1 MIKECSPKVIES
13 PITTRKKGVTA
24 LKLKIGNFQV
34 RSVCLG
40 EKDAYENGVLTLCK
54 EKAITYL
61 KDCDDH
67 ITDLD
72 IVIANPGED
81 TRIVPVIETI
91 EPRCRVDGRTLFP
104 GVTDEVSPAGDG
116 ELKALKGCCVTVVG
130 KCWGSF
136 GDGVIDMGGEGARHT
151 YWSQLINICLVGDT
165 DEEFERHEQQK
176 CNHALRWAGH
186 RLAEY
191 IGKIVKSLPAEE
203 FEEYVFDPVISQAK
217 RDNGLPNVAIVL
229 QPQSQMEALGYNDLW
244 YGWDLNK
251 FLLTFVSPTE
261 VLDGALIS
269 GSFMPSSSK
278 WSTYEMQNFPTIK
291 ELFQED
297 GKSLNFVGVIL
308 SMLNVALDQ
317 KERAAV
323 MVRNMA
329 LNLGVDYAIVTE
341 EGYGNPDTD
350 YVRCQVILED
360 AGIPVVGISNECTG
374 RDGFSQPLVTLDAKM
389 NALVSTGNVSE
400 LTELPACKTVIGNLE
415 AMNRDGMSGSWGYDE
430 KLGKSARD
438 DGSIIMEDNNW
449 FCGDHISGFSVKTMI
464 EY

>member
-1 MIKECSPKVIES
+1 M
-13 PITTRKKGVTA
+13 
-24 LKLKIGNFQV
+24 KLKIGNIPV
-34 RSVCLG
+34 KDVVLG
-40 EKDAYENGVLTLCK
+40 SQDSFENGVLTIDK
-54 EKAITYL
+54 KAAVDYL
-61 KDCDDH
+61 MELDDH
-67 ITDLD
+67 ITSLD
-72 IVIANPGED
+72 IVIAHPGDD

-104 GVTDEVSPAGDG
+104 GVTDDIVPAGDG

-130 KCWGSF
+130 GTWGSF
-136 GDGVIDMGGEGARHT
+136 GDGVIDMGGEGAKHT
-151 YWSQLINICLVGDT
+151 YWSKLINICLVGET

-176 CNHALRWAGH
+176 MNHALRWAGH
-186 RLAEY
+186 RFAEY
-191 IGKIVKSLPAEE
+191 LGKIAKGVAAES
-203 FEEYVFDPVISQAK
+203 FEEYEFEPVTARAK
-217 RDNGLPNVAIVL
+217 KNNGLPNVALVL

-244 YGWDLNK
+244 YGWDMNK
-251 FLLTFVSPTE
+251 YLPTFVSPTE
-261 VLDGALIS
+261 VLDGAMIS
-269 GSFMPSSSK
+269 GSFMPASSK

-291 ELFQED
+291 ELFAED

-329 LNLGVDYAIVTE
+329 LNLGADYAIVTE
-341 EGYGNPDTD
+341 EGYGNPDAD

-374 RDGFSQPLVTLDAKM
+374 RDGFSQPLVTIDSKM
-389 NALVSTGNVSE
+389 NALVSSGNVSE
-400 LTELPACKTVIGNLE
+400 LIDLPACKTVIGCLE

-430 KLGKSARD
+430 VLGKSARD

>member
-1 MIKECSPKVIES
+1 M
-13 PITTRKKGVTA
+13 
-24 LKLKIGNFQV
+24 KLEIGNV
-34 RSVCLG
+34 RVDDVVLG
-40 EKDAYENGVLTLCK
+40 DANAFADGILTIDK
-54 EKAITYL
+54 KAAIDYL
-61 KDCDDH
+61 KGLDEH

-72 IVIANPGED
+72 IVIAHPGDD

-91 EPRCRVDGRTLFP
+91 EPRVRMDGRCLFP
-104 GVTDEVSPAGDG
+104 GVTDEVVPAGDG
-116 ELKALKGCCVTVVG
+116 TLKAAKGTVVTVVG
-130 KCWGSF
+130 KEWGSF

-151 YWSQLINICLVGDT
+151 YWSKLVNICLVGDT

-191 IGKIVKSLPAEE
+191 VGAIIKDAEPDE
-203 FEEYVFDPVISQAK
+203 TESYEFDPILK
-217 RDNGLPNVAIVL
+217 RDAARNGLPNVALVM

-244 YGWDLNK
+244 YGWDMNK
-251 FLLTFVSPTE
+251 YLPTFVSPTE
-261 VLDGALIS
+261 VLDGAIIS

-278 WSTYEMQNFPTIK
+278 WSTYEMQNFPLIK
-291 ELFQED
+291 ELFAED
-297 GKSLNFVGVIL
+297 GKSFNFVGVIL

-329 LNLGVDYAIVTE
+329 LNLGVDYALVTE
-341 EGYGNPDTD
+341 EGYGNPDAD

-360 AGIPVVGISNECTG
+360 AGIPVVGVSNECTG
-374 RDGFSQPLVTLDAKM
+374 RDGRSQPLVTLDEKL

-400 LTELPACKTVIGNLE
+400 LSELPACATVIGSLE

-449 FCGDHISGFSVKTMI
+449 FCGDHISGLSVKTMV

>member
-1 MIKECSPKVIES
+1 M
-13 PITTRKKGVTA
+13 
-24 LKLKIGNFQV
+24 KLRIGNFHVKEV
-34 RSVCLG
+34 RLG
-40 EKDAYENGVLTLCK
+40 DTNSYAENVLTIDK
-54 EKAITYL
+54 QAAIAFL
-61 KDCDDH
+61 READDH

-72 IVIANPGED
+72 IVIANPGDD

-104 GVTDEVSPAGDG
+104 GVTDDVVPAGDG
-116 ELKALKGCCVTVVG
+116 ELKALKGCCITVVG
-130 KCWGSF
+130 KTWGSF
-136 GDGVIDMGGEGARHT
+136 GDGVIDMGGEGAKHT
-151 YWSQLINICLVGDT
+151 YWSNLINICLVGDT

-186 RLAEY
+186 RFAEY
-191 IGKIVKSLPAEE
+191 VGKIVKSLAAEDY
-203 FEEYVFDPVISQAK
+203 EEYCFEPVIDRAN
-217 RDNGLPNVAIVL
+217 RNNGLPNVAIVL

-244 YGWDLNK
+244 YGWDMNK
-251 FLLTFVSPTE
+251 YLPTFVSPTE
-261 VLDGALIS
+261 ILDGAMIS

-291 ELFQED
+291 ELFAED

-400 LTELPACKTVIGNLE
+400 LSILPACKTVIGCLE

-449 FCGDHISGFSVKTMI
+449 FCGDHISGLSVKTMI

>member
-1 MIKECSPKVIES
+1 M
-13 PITTRKKGVTA
+13 
-24 LKLKIGNFQV
+24 KLKIGNIQV
-34 RSVCLG
+34 KDVVLG
-40 EKDAYENGVLTLCK
+40 AQDSFADGVLTINK
-54 EKAITYL
+54 QAAIDYL
-61 KDCDDH
+61 MDLDDH
-67 ITDLD
+67 ITSLD
-72 IVIANPGED
+72 IVIAHPGDD

-91 EPRCRVDGRTLFP
+91 EPRMRVDGRTLFP
-104 GVTDEVSPAGDG
+104 GVTDEVVPAGDG

-130 KCWGSF
+130 GTWGSF
-136 GDGVIDMGGEGARHT
+136 GDGVIDMGGEGAKHT
-151 YWSQLINICLVGDT
+151 YWSKLINICLVGET
-165 DEEFERHEQQK
+165 DEEFERYEQQK
-176 CNHALRWAGH
+176 MNHALRWAGH
-186 RLAEY
+186 RFAEY
-191 IGKIVKSLPAEE
+191 LGKIAKSVAAED
-203 FEEYVFDPVISQAK
+203 FEEYEFEPVADRAK
-217 RDNGLPNVAIVL
+217 KNNGLPNVAIVL

-251 FLLTFVSPTE
+251 FLPTFVSPTE
-261 VLDGALIS
+261 VLDGAMIS
-269 GSFMPSSSK
+269 GSFMPASSK

-291 ELFQED
+291 ELFAED

-323 MVRNMA
+323 MVRSMA

-341 EGYGNPDTD
+341 EGYGNPDAD

-374 RDGFSQPLVTLDAKM
+374 RDGFSQPLVTLDSKM
-389 NALVSTGNVSE
+389 NALVSSGNVSQ
-400 LTELPACKTVIGNLE
+400 LSDLPACKTVIGCLE

-449 FCGDHISGFSVKTMI
+449 FCGDHISGFSVKTMR
-464 EY
+464 EF

>member
-1 MIKECSPKVIES
+1 M
-13 PITTRKKGVTA
+13 
-24 LKLKIGNFQV
+24 KLKIGNFHVKEV
-34 RSVCLG
+34 RLG
-40 EKDAYENGVLTLCK
+40 DTNSYAENVLTIDK
-54 EKAITYL
+54 QAAIAFL
-61 KDCDDH
+61 READDH

-72 IVIANPGED
+72 IVIANPGDD

-104 GVTDEVSPAGDG
+104 GVTDDVVPAGDG
-116 ELKALKGCCVTVVG
+116 ELKALKGCCITVVG
-130 KCWGSF
+130 KTWGSF
-136 GDGVIDMGGEGARHT
+136 GDGVIDMGGEGAKHT
-151 YWSQLINICLVGDT
+151 YWSNLINICLVGDT

-186 RLAEY
+186 RFAEY
-191 IGKIVKSLPAEE
+191 VGKIVKSLAAEDY
-203 FEEYVFDPVISQAK
+203 EEYCFEPVIDRAN
-217 RDNGLPNVAIVL
+217 RNNGLPNVAIVL

-244 YGWDLNK
+244 YGWDMNK
-251 FLLTFVSPTE
+251 YLPTFVSPTE
-261 VLDGALIS
+261 ILDGAMIS

-291 ELFQED
+291 ELFAED

-400 LTELPACKTVIGNLE
+400 LSILPACKTVIGCLE

-449 FCGDHISGFSVKTMI
+449 FCGDHISGLSVKTMI

>member
-1 MIKECSPKVIES
+1 M
-13 PITTRKKGVTA
+13 
-24 LKLKIGNFQV
+24 KLKIGNIQV
-34 RSVCLG
+34 KDVVLG
-40 EKDAYENGVLTLCK
+40 AQDGFADGVLTINK
-54 EKAITYL
+54 QAAIDYL
-61 KDCDDH
+61 MGLDDH
-67 ITDLD
+67 ITSLD
-72 IVIANPGED
+72 IVIAHPGDD

-91 EPRCRVDGRTLFP
+91 EPRMRVDGRTLFP
-104 GVTDEVSPAGDG
+104 GVTDEVVPAGDG

-130 KCWGSF
+130 GTWGSF
-136 GDGVIDMGGEGARHT
+136 GDGVIDMGGEGAKHT
-151 YWSQLINICLVGDT
+151 YWSKLINICLVGET
-165 DEEFERHEQQK
+165 DEEFERYEQQK
-176 CNHALRWAGH
+176 MNHALRWAGH
-186 RLAEY
+186 RFAEY
-191 IGKIVKSLPAEE
+191 LGKIAKSVAAED
-203 FEEYVFDPVISQAK
+203 FEEYEFEPVADRAK
-217 RDNGLPNVAIVL
+217 KNNGLPNVAIVL

-251 FLLTFVSPTE
+251 FLPTFVSPTE
-261 VLDGALIS
+261 VLDGAMIS

-291 ELFQED
+291 ELFAED

-317 KERAAV
+317 KERAAI
-323 MVRNMA
+323 MVRSMA

-341 EGYGNPDTD
+341 EGYGNPDAD

-374 RDGFSQPLVTLDAKM
+374 RDGFSQPLVTLDSKM
-389 NALVSTGNVSE
+389 NALVSSGNVSQ
-400 LTELPACKTVIGNLE
+400 LSDLPACKTVIGCLE

-449 FCGDHISGFSVKTMI
+449 FCGDHISGFSVKTMK
-464 EY
+464 EF

>member
-1 MIKECSPKVIES
+1 M
-13 PITTRKKGVTA
+13 
-24 LKLKIGNFQV
+24 KLKIGNFHVKEV
-34 RSVCLG
+34 RLG
-40 EKDAYENGVLTLCK
+40 DTNSYAENVLTIDK
-54 EKAITYL
+54 QAAIAFL
-61 KDCDDH
+61 READDH

-72 IVIANPGED
+72 IVIANPGDD

-104 GVTDEVSPAGDG
+104 GVTDDVVPAGDG
-116 ELKALKGCCVTVVG
+116 ELKALKGCCITVIG
-130 KCWGSF
+130 KTWGSF
-136 GDGVIDMGGEGARHT
+136 GDGVIDMGGEGAKHT
-151 YWSQLINICLVGDT
+151 YWSNLINICLVGDT

-186 RLAEY
+186 RFAEY
-191 IGKIVKSLPAEE
+191 VGKIVKSLAAEDY
-203 FEEYVFDPVISQAK
+203 EEYCFEPVIDRAN
-217 RDNGLPNVAIVL
+217 RNNGLPNVAIVL

-244 YGWDLNK
+244 YGWDMNK
-251 FLLTFVSPTE
+251 YLPTFVSPTE
-261 VLDGALIS
+261 ILDGAMIS

-291 ELFQED
+291 ELFAED

-400 LTELPACKTVIGNLE
+400 LSILPACKTVIGCLE

-449 FCGDHISGFSVKTMI
+449 FCGDHISGLSVKTMI

>member
-1 MIKECSPKVIES
+1 M
-13 PITTRKKGVTA
+13 
-24 LKLKIGNFQV
+24 KLKIGNIQV
-34 RSVCLG
+34 KDVVLG
-40 EKDAYENGVLTLCK
+40 AQDSFADGVLTINK
-54 EKAITYL
+54 QAAIDYL
-61 KDCDDH
+61 MDLDDH
-67 ITDLD
+67 ITSLD
-72 IVIANPGED
+72 IVIAHPGDD

-91 EPRCRVDGRTLFP
+91 EPRMRVDGRTLFP
-104 GVTDEVSPAGDG
+104 GVTDEVVPAGDG

-130 KCWGSF
+130 GTWGSF
-136 GDGVIDMGGEGARHT
+136 GDGVIDMGGEGAKHT
-151 YWSQLINICLVGDT
+151 YWSKLINICLVGET
-165 DEEFERHEQQK
+165 DEEFERYEQQK
-176 CNHALRWAGH
+176 MNHALRWAGH
-186 RLAEY
+186 RFAEY
-191 IGKIVKSLPAEE
+191 LGKIAKSVAAED
-203 FEEYVFDPVISQAK
+203 FEEYEFEPVADRAK
-217 RDNGLPNVAIVL
+217 KNNGLPNVALVL

-251 FLLTFVSPTE
+251 FLPTFVSPTE
-261 VLDGALIS
+261 VLDGAMIS
-269 GSFMPSSSK
+269 GSFMPASSK

-291 ELFQED
+291 ELFAED

-323 MVRNMA
+323 MVRSMA

-341 EGYGNPDTD
+341 EGYGNPDAD

-374 RDGFSQPLVTLDAKM
+374 RDGFSQPLVTLDSKM
-389 NALVSTGNVSE
+389 NALVSSGNVSQ
-400 LTELPACKTVIGNLE
+400 LSDLPACKTVIGCLE

-449 FCGDHISGFSVKTMI
+449 FCGDHISGFSVKTMK
-464 EY
+464 EF

>member
-1 MIKECSPKVIES
+1 M
-13 PITTRKKGVTA
+13 
-24 LKLKIGNFQV
+24 KLKIGNIQV
-34 RSVCLG
+34 KDVVLG
-40 EKDAYENGVLTLCK
+40 AQDSFADGVLTINK
-54 EKAITYL
+54 QAAIDYL
-61 KDCDDH
+61 MDMDDH
-67 ITDLD
+67 ITSLD
-72 IVIANPGED
+72 IVIAHPGDD

-91 EPRCRVDGRTLFP
+91 EPRMRVDGRTLFP
-104 GVTDEVSPAGDG
+104 GVTDEVVPAGDG

-130 KCWGSF
+130 GTWGSF
-136 GDGVIDMGGEGARHT
+136 GDGVIDMGGEGAKHT
-151 YWSQLINICLVGDT
+151 YWSKLINICLVGET
-165 DEEFERHEQQK
+165 DEEFERYEQQK
-176 CNHALRWAGH
+176 MNHALRWAGH
-186 RLAEY
+186 RFAEY
-191 IGKIVKSLPAEE
+191 LGKIAKSVAAED
-203 FEEYVFDPVISQAK
+203 FEEYEFEPVADRAK
-217 RDNGLPNVAIVL
+217 RNNGLPNVAIVL

-251 FLLTFVSPTE
+251 FLPTFVSPTE
-261 VLDGALIS
+261 VLDGAMIS
-269 GSFMPSSSK
+269 GSFMPASSK

-291 ELFQED
+291 ELFAED

-323 MVRNMA
+323 MVRSMA

-341 EGYGNPDTD
+341 EGYGNPDAD

-374 RDGFSQPLVTLDAKM
+374 RDGFSQPLVTLDSKM
-389 NALVSTGNVSE
+389 NALVSSGNVSQ
-400 LTELPACKTVIGNLE
+400 LADLPACKTVIGCLE

-449 FCGDHISGFSVKTMI
+449 FCGDHISGFSVKTMK
-464 EY
+464 EF

>member
-1 MIKECSPKVIES
+1 M
-13 PITTRKKGVTA
+13 
-24 LKLKIGNFQV
+24 KLKIGNFHVKEV
-34 RSVCLG
+34 RLG
-40 EKDAYENGVLTLCK
+40 DTNSYAENVLTIDK
-54 EKAITYL
+54 QAAIAFL
-61 KDCDDH
+61 READDH

-72 IVIANPGED
+72 IVIANPGDD

-104 GVTDEVSPAGDG
+104 GVTDDVVPAGDG
-116 ELKALKGCCVTVVG
+116 ELKALKGCCITVVG
-130 KCWGSF
+130 KTWGSF
-136 GDGVIDMGGEGARHT
+136 GDGVIDMGGEGAKHT
-151 YWSQLINICLVGDT
+151 YWSNLINICLVGDT

-186 RLAEY
+186 RFAEY
-191 IGKIVKSLPAEE
+191 VGKIVKSLAAEDY
-203 FEEYVFDPVISQAK
+203 EEYCFEPVIDRAN
-217 RDNGLPNVAIVL
+217 RNNGLPNVAIVL

-244 YGWDLNK
+244 YGWDMNK
-251 FLLTFVSPTE
+251 YLPTFVSPTE
-261 VLDGALIS
+261 ILDGAMIS

-291 ELFQED
+291 ELFAED

-323 MVRNMA
+323 MVRNLA

-400 LTELPACKTVIGNLE
+400 LSILPACKTVIGCLE

-449 FCGDHISGFSVKTMI
+449 FCGDHISGLSVKTMI